1 MLGSYFIPKNPAL
14 NSLDFLDKIMKYN
27 PQKIEKKW
35 QNIWKKQNFKSWKA
49 LDFSKKPKYY
59 PLVEF
64 PYPSGD
70 GLHVGHCRSYTALD
84 IIARKRRMEGKN
96 VLYPIGWDA
105 FGLPTENYAIKK
117 GVHPAIIT
125 KKNIAVFKKQLQSMG
140 ISFDWSREIN
150 TTDSNYYKW
159 TQWIFLQFF
168 KHGLAY
174 RAEMPI
180 NWCPSCKIGLANEE
194 VIEGKCERCGA
205 ATIKRKIKQWM
216 LKITAYADRLIKDL
230 DTVDYLDKIKT
241 QQINWIGRSEG
252 TTIKFK
258 IQNLKS
264 EKKSKQYIEVFT
276 TRVDTIFGC
285 TYMVIAPENP
295 IIEKLKPKIQNWTE
309 ANKYIE
315 ESKKKSDLQRTE
327 LEKEKIGIELKGIKV
342 INPFNKQEIP
352 VFIADYV
359 LTHYGT
365 GAVMAVPAHDDRD
378 FAFAKKYNLPIKVVI
393 MPPPESTQ
401 PYRITKQ
408 GEFQPESIS
417 DESNPRHKA
426 YLALQKEA
434 LLMAATINDGILID
448 SDQFTN
454 LRSEQ
459 ARQKMTEWLEKNN
472 LGEKKVNF
480 KLRDWIFSRQH
491 YWGEPIPIIH
501 CPKCGEVAVPE
512 KDLPIKLPNIKNYQP
527 TDTGESPLASIT
539 KWVNVKCPKCKGPA
553 KRETDT
559 MPNWAGSNWYF
570 LRYTDPKNKKEFSSK
585 KNTDYWIPVDLYN
598 GGMEHT
604 TLHLL
609 YSRFWHKFLYDLK
622 LVKSSEP
629 YQKRISHGMVLGEG
643 GIKMSKSRG
652 NVVNPDDQIKKYGAD
667 SLRLYEMFMG
677 PFDEAIPWD
686 PQGIIGLR
694 RFLERIWKV
703 AFIICDALKIKKIK
717 IVNNKSKLIHKTIKK
732 VSEDMESFKF
742 NTAISALMEYFN
754 ERDFGGKI
762 NEAEK
767 LESNEFDKEV
777 FKKFILLLWPFAPHI
792 SQEIWQMLGEK
803 TILDTESWPQL
814 DKNALKT
821 DKFTLVIQINGK
833 VRSIIEIPI
842 NTDEKTALNLALNQ
856 ENIKKYI
863 SDKTKIKKTIF
874 IPNKLI
880 NIII

>member
-1 MLGSYFIPKNPAL
+1 
-14 NSLDFLDKIMKYN
+14 MKYN

-35 QNIWKKQNFKSWKA
+35 QNIWKRQNFKNWKA

-125 KKNIAVFKKQLQSMG
+125 KKNIAIFKKQLQRMG

-150 TTDSNYYKW
+150 TTDPNYYKW

-168 KHGLAY
+168 KHKLAY

-194 VIEGKCERCGA
+194 VINGKCERCG
-205 ATIKRKIKQWM
+205 TITTKRKIKQWL

-230 DTVDYLDKIKT
+230 DTVDYLNKIKT

-252 TTIKFK
+252 TLVKFPIK
-258 IQNLKS
+258 IQADLNKNNININLSNNQKTVLNQTES
-264 EKKSKQYIEVFT
+264 MTLDIFT

-285 TYMVIAPENP
+285 TYMVIAPEHP
-295 IIEKLKPKIQNWTE
+295 IIEKLKQQIKNFDE
-309 ANKYIE
+309 VSKYIE
-315 ESKKKSDLQRTE
+315 EAKSKSDLQRTE
-327 LEKEKIGIELKGIKV
+327 LEKEKTGIELKGIKI
-342 INPFNKQEIP
+342 INPFNKKEIP

-359 LTHYGT
+359 LAHYGT

-378 FAFAKKYNLPIKVVI
+378 FAFAKRYNLPIKQVI
-393 MPPPESTQ
+393 IPQINTNQNAILSENNL
-401 PYRITKQ
+401 KQ
-408 GEFQPESIS
+408 AFTE
-417 DESNPRHKA
+417 
-426 YLALQKEA
+426 
-434 LLMAATINDGILID
+434 DGILIN
-448 SDQFTN
+448 SGQFTG
-454 LRSEQ
+454 LTSEQ
-459 ARQKMTEWLEKNN
+459 ARQKMTEWLEKHN
-472 LGEKKVNF
+472 LGKWKVNF

-501 CPKCGEVAVPE
+501 CERCGEVAVPE
-512 KDLPIKLPNIKNYQP
+512 KDLPVKLPNIKKYQP
-527 TDTGESPLASIT
+527 TNTGESPLASIT
-539 KWVNVKCPKCKGPA
+539 KWVNVKCPQCKKPA

-559 MPNWAGSNWYF
+559 MPNWAGSSWYF
-570 LRYTDPKNKKEFSSK
+570 LRYIDPKNKKEFANK
-585 KNTDYWIPVDLYN
+585 KKIDYWMPVDLYN

-604 TLHLL
+604 NLHLL
-609 YSRFWHKFLYDLK
+609 YSRFWYKFLYDLN
-622 LVKSSEP
+622 LVKSPEP

-677 PFDEAIPWD
+677 PFDETIPWD

-694 RFLERIWKV
+694 RFLERIWN
-703 AFIICDALKIKKIK
+703 FTIIVLKNLKNKKIK
-717 IVNNKSKLIHKTIKK
+717 ITNNKSKLIHKTIKK
-732 VSEDMESFKF
+732 VSEDIESFKF
-742 NTAISALMEYFN
+742 NTAISSLMEYFN
-754 ERDFGGKI
+754 EKDFGGNT
-762 NEAEK
+762 NELGQ
-767 LESNEFDKEV
+767 LESNEFDKKA
-777 FKKFILLLWPFAPHI
+777 FQNFILLLWPFAPHF
-792 SQEIWQMLGEK
+792 SQEIWQMLGNK
-803 TILDTESWPQL
+803 TFLDKERWPKP
-814 DKNALKT
+814 DKNALKI
-821 DKFTLVIQINGK
+821 DKFTLIIQINGK
-833 VRSIIEIPI
+833 VRSIIKAPI
-842 NTDEKTALNLALNQ
+842 NAEEKTILDIALNQ

-863 SDKTKIKKTIF
+863 SDKSAIKKTIF